1 MRDIPF
7 VLCKPGVLAVDSIKS
22 NAKIETQRNGVATR
36 RSSEYRVIVGP
47 FFLLRLPVSENRCS
61 GFEGNSQ
68 SHAGLAARMRHF
80 PAGNRVS
87 LAL

>member
-1 MRDIPF
+1 MRDLPF

-22 NAKIETQRNGVATR
+22 NAKIETQRNGGATR
-36 RSSEYRVIVGP
+36 RSSEYWVIVGR

-61 GFEGNSQ
+61 GFLRHSQ
-68 SHAGLAARMRHF
+68 SNAGLAGRMRHF
-80 PAGNRVS
+80 PAGNWVS